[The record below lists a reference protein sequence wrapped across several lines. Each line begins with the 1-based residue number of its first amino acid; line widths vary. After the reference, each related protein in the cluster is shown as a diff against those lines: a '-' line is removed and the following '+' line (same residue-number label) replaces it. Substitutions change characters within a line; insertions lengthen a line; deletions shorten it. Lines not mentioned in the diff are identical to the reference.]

1 MPPLTVLAIRMEII
15 LIIVGLVLTLLGALI
30 R

>member
-1 MPPLTVLAIRMEII
+1 MPPLTVLAIRMEIF